1 MLTCTPPPGPPC
13 CRAPASCAPCVPEA
27 QGSWCATA
35 RTLYA
40 YQSAVRT
47 AYRGTTGNMG
57 AVVIGSVV
65 AHVAELKL
73 RHSYTETVQEKR
85 RRAEEKRLL
94 LERNELLHA
103 IRRGLQDQAELRH
116 PAGDTDSSEA
126 GPSSGRNSGTPSL
139 PPGPPSS
146 TSGRSSRETSPPPT
160 PPPGA
165 EIDQQRLLAEHT
177 ETESSDVALEVT
189 ATLLTDDTG
198 IERHDLALA
207 VSATSPKPELAEPC
221 PFVPFGAMVA
231 YGSVAHSQQ
240 AALQPGEAA
249 PLERQWSGS
258 GEAAPLQRQWS
269 GSGEA
274 APLPLIAYAM
284 PVAPAGATWPAPGP
298 FPAPPRATSFVP
310 PRRPATPTATPS
322 AKRVYSN
329 PYVIFCQE
337 QRPFLPTGLRNAERE
352 RYLGQMWKALPEE
365 ERSRFKGRAVSAPDA
380 APSME
385 PIVKLEP
392 IVRQSSGPL
401 TAGQPAMLPPL
412 ASAFSSS
419 ASSSS
424 SSVYSYAT
432 PLSWPVSSL
441 PSPPPSSLPSATLLA
456 LVPNRPAAPTSFMR
470 APTGTPLMRAPSP
483 PAMSS
488 PLMSTEPADQQLMGL
503 TTGRELQLA
512 ELLELM
518 TEEEAME
525 VVEQDALDMLKRG
538 DA

>member
-1 MLTCTPPPGPPC
+1 
-13 CRAPASCAPCVPEA
+13 
-27 QGSWCATA
+27 
-35 RTLYA
+35 
-40 YQSAVRT
+40 
-47 AYRGTTGNMG
+47 
-57 AVVIGSVV
+57 
-65 AHVAELKL
+65 
-73 RHSYTETVQEKR
+73 
-85 RRAEEKRLL
+85 
-94 LERNELLHA
+94 
-103 IRRGLQDQAELRH
+103 
-116 PAGDTDSSEA
+116 
-126 GPSSGRNSGTPSL
+126 
-139 PPGPPSS
+139 
-146 TSGRSSRETSPPPT
+146 
-160 PPPGA
+160 
-165 EIDQQRLLAEHT
+165 
-177 ETESSDVALEVT
+177 
-189 ATLLTDDTG
+189 
-198 IERHDLALA
+198 
-207 VSATSPKPELAEPC
+207 
-221 PFVPFGAMVA
+221 
-231 YGSVAHSQQ
+231 
-240 AALQPGEAA
+240 
-249 PLERQWSGS
+249 
-258 GEAAPLQRQWS
+258 
-269 GSGEA
+269 
-274 APLPLIAYAM
+274 M

-424 SSVYSYAT
+424 SSIYSYAT